1 MLNIVYGII
10 SGILSGMGIGGG
22 AILIM
27 LLTCFENMNQG
38 IAQATNLIFFI
49 PTSMIAIIINTKYKR
64 IKWKEVLV
72 ISFIGC
78 IGAAIGASIATN
90 VNVDMLKKLFA
101 VFLFVVALYELY
113 GWYKKFINKK

>member
-78 IGAAIGASIATN
+78 IGAAIGASIALVIATLCFAILMYHH
-90 VNVDMLKKLFA
+90 VMMRRARKK
-101 VFLFVVALYELY
+101 
-113 GWYKKFINKK
+113 KMR